1 MEEERIE
8 EMADEISGEIT
19 DETAREIESLR
30 EELNKLRTEADVN
43 AAMLEAG
50 VKNAT
55 AVRGV
60 LEDYV
65 SQNRSEDGSVS
76 GLSDRLAELAE
87 DAETAFLFKD
97 SSPKF
102 LGSLP
107 GEARIDSQLSGEE
120 MGYEAEL
127 RSARESG
134 NFLEVIR
141 LKQEAA
147 KEGIILI

>member
-1 MEEERIE
+1 MEEERTE
-8 EMADEISGEIT
+8 EMTHEISE
-19 DETAREIESLR
+19 ETNSEDAREIESLR
-30 EELNKLRTEADVN
+30 ETLIKLRTESDVN

-50 VKNAT
+50 VKNAA

-65 SQNRSEDGSVS
+65 SKNISEDGSVP
-76 GLSDRLAELAE
+76 GLSDRLAELAG
-87 DAETAFLFKD
+87 DAETAFLFRD
-97 SSPKF
+97 SSLKY
-102 LGSLP
+102 LGSSP
-107 GEARIDSQLSGEE
+107 GEAGIDPQLADEE

-134 NFLEVIR
+134 NFLKAIR